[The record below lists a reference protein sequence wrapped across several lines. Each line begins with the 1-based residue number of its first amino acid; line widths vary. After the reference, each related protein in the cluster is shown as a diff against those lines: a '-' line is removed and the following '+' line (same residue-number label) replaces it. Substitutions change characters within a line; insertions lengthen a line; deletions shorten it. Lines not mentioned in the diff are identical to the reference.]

1 MEKKSINYDIQHNT
15 FKNYLLERF
24 DGDLDEVALILE
36 TVEHLIPKVLCEY
49 FGYTHSSIYE
59 LQEINEVEE
68 YRRKIKVH
76 PILKSIDINEEPRFT
91 EVLKWYRLW
100 LKAQKNN
107 LDPVFTEAE
116 QIVEEAGH
124 IAADGGNTNGKQLS
138 TIFVEGEDGDAQE
151 TVYRK
156 RNMELRQA
164 CIEYFRTL
172 HHNHLVCECC
182 GFEFA
187 ANYDIQDDYIEVHHR
202 FPFAHTDGEHIV
214 DATTDLVPLCANCH
228 RMIHHG
234 MGGRGNC
241 MSLDELKMK
250 YRGVRHNNI

>member
-100 LKAQKNN
+100 LKAQK
-107 LDPVFTEAE
+107 
-116 QIVEEAGH
+116 
-124 IAADGGNTNGKQLS
+124 KQS
-138 TIFVEGEDGDAQE
+138 
-151 TVYRK
+151 
-156 RNMELRQA
+156 
-164 CIEYFRTL
+164 
-172 HHNHLVCECC
+172 
-182 GFEFA
+182 
-187 ANYDIQDDYIEVHHR
+187 
-202 FPFAHTDGEHIV
+202 
-214 DATTDLVPLCANCH
+214 
-228 RMIHHG
+228 
-234 MGGRGNC
+234 
-241 MSLDELKMK
+241 
-250 YRGVRHNNI
+250 